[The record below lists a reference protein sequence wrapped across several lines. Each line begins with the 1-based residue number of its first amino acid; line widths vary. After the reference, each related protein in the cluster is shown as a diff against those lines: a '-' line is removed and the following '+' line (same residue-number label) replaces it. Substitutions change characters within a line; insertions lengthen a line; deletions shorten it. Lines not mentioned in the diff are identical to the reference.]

1 MSLYTNNTAQFY
13 VLSVR
18 RENQHPEIS
27 NFVTISQA
35 CGFCS
40 MVQFKSTI
48 SVLNLRGSDLYDLKI
63 LWGNAKI
70 LFFRFFRVK
79 SNKVTTFH
87 LNTLFPLST
96 DKENPTWKNF
106 RIFGSQNS
114 CISYKNEWS
123 FALPQILSNKT
134 HRYLKIKLKHH
145 LVYIL
150 NAPVI

>member
-1 MSLYTNNTAQFY
+1 MSLYTNNIAQFY

-18 RENQHPEIS
+18 RENQHLEIS

-48 SVLNLRGSDLYDLKI
+48 SVLNLRGLSDLYDLKI

-87 LNTLFPLST
+87 LKFWTLYFLYQPIR
-96 DKENPTWKNF
+96 KIRHE
-106 RIFGSQNS
+106 RIF
-114 CISYKNEWS
+114 E
-123 FALPQILSNKT
+123 
-134 HRYLKIKLKHH
+134 YLVPRTVAYLTKMNGVLRCHKFCQIKLIVISK
-145 LVYIL
+145 LNLNIIL
-150 NAPVI
+150 CTF